1 MGRDS
6 VGRFIRHG
14 GSRIDKEMPDD
25 GGPLRCSAPA
35 VASAAAFTRWF
46 LRRSKSA
53 TPPRSALTGARAA
66 LEILIGAP
74 VLSVEVTGSPSGEF
88 IRDYLLARR
97 RGVRSHLYAQSVLS
111 IPPIGAPMLNGRRF
125 HAARTN
131 ITRAHYEGIT
141 CRELPESERPR
152 VLREL
157 NEPGSLLERTVDRW
171 WVAERPDR
179 SAAGVALATADQKWA
194 LLNLLDAPR
203 YTARYLLHTH
213 MVFSLQASGVR
224 YLTHRG
230 PSVLAI
236 HPGLLYLQARLGYE
250 IFNLRLEPDRL
261 SGSPAVARH

>member
-1 MGRDS
+1 MR
-6 VGRFIRHG
+6 
-14 GSRIDKEMPDD
+14 DD
-25 GGPLRCSAPA
+25 GGPLRCSAPV
-35 VASAAAFTRWF
+35 VASAAAFTRWI

-53 TPPRSALTGARAA
+53 APPPSALTGAHAA

-74 VLSVEVTGSPSGEF
+74 VLSVELTGSPSGEF

-97 RGVRSHLYAQSVLS
+97 CGVRSNLYAQSILS
-111 IPPIGAPMLNGRRF
+111 IPPIGAPMLTGRRF

-131 ITRAHYEGIT
+131 IRRAHHEGIT
-141 CRELPESERPR
+141 CRELPESQRPR

-157 NEPGSLLERTVDRW
+157 NHAESYLARPGDRW

-179 SAAGVALATADQKWA
+179 AAVGAALATADQTWA
-194 LLNLLDAPR
+194 LLHWLVAPR

-230 PSVLAI
+230 SSALVI
-236 HPGLLYLQARLGYE
+236 SPGLLYLQARLGYE
-250 IFNLRLEPDRL
+250 IVNLRLAPRRL
-261 SGSPAVARH
+261 AGSPAVA